1 MTLAVLVLLLMAL
14 AASAG
19 NAAEPTSAVFLPFVA
34 GGQSRD
40 NCDPSYP
47 TICLPSPPP
56 DLNCPQIPY
65 NDFVV
70 LPPDPHRLD
79 ADKDGI
85 GCESPAL
92 YSVRV
97 HIHDSDHF
105 RAHR

>member
-1 MTLAVLVLLLMAL
+1 MIALRLVALAVVFVAVTAS
-14 AASAG
+14 AASS
-19 NAAEPTSAVFLPFVA
+19 AAISSAAFVPFVA
-34 GGQSRD
+34 GGRPAGE
-40 NCDPSYP
+40 CDPAYP

-85 GCESPAL
+85 GCEG
-92 YSVRV
+92 
-97 HIHDSDHF
+97 D
-105 RAHR
+105 

>member
-1 MTLAVLVLLLMAL
+1 MTAARVALVVGVVIML
-14 AASAG
+14 AANARSSAAISS
-19 NAAEPTSAVFLPFVA
+19 AAFVPFVA
-34 GGQSRD
+34 GGRPAGE
-40 NCDPSYP
+40 CDPSYP

-85 GCESPAL
+85 GCESPDNDQQFIYITDGL
-92 YSVRV
+92 
-97 HIHDSDHF
+97 
-105 RAHR
+105 